1 MDIPAPF
8 LFYEGR
14 KKILMKRG
22 IGDPFETKALS
33 GRTTSLLPPS
43 LRCVSEWILLE
54 KLRWKMDE
62 FGTPGAAAT
71 RGNIRSRGR
80 GELSCVTSLVTV
92 QFTFLPR
99 STRREFYFPDR
110 YICRR
115 MHSDLSRRDLS
126 RWNFLRGLLVK
137 IFNFNR
143 FLWPRIFT
151 LLLNFFV
158 FFFVGL
164 YWILEIIIILKAII
178 QHLSYYL
185 TRCRFLPWVG
195 KRILSLL
202 KNL

>member
-1 MDIPAPF
+1 MEGEELIKRGVFGQFDTFFLSPPRWWGRYSSLLHEDMDIPAPF

-115 MHSDLSRRDLS
+115 MHSDLSCHDLS

-143 FLWPRIFT
+143 FLRPRI
-151 LLLNFFV
+151 LLCF
-158 FFFVGL
+158 
-164 YWILEIIIILKAII
+164 
-178 QHLSYYL
+178 
-185 TRCRFLPWVG
+185 
-195 KRILSLL
+195 
-202 KNL
+202 